1 MAARKKTTVE
11 ELKELIDA
19 TPKARILTDE
29 QLQTLVEIYDKLTD
43 IRRGLGQLEGE
54 ENISTIMFKIGSV
67 HNNADWCE
75 DAIRDIV
82 NSFDE
87 DYNDCDECGNDF

>member
-29 QLQTLVEIYDKLTD
+29 QLQILVEIYDKLTD

-54 ENISTIMFKIGSV
+54 ENVSTIMFKIGSV

-75 DAIRDIV
+75 DAVRDIV

-87 DYNDCDECGNDF
+87 DYDDCDECGNDF

>member
-19 TPKARILTDE
+19 TPKANILTDE

-54 ENISTIMFKIGSV
+54 ENVSTIMFKIGSV

-75 DAIRDIV
+75 DAVRDIV

>member
-1 MAARKKTTVE
+1 MAKKKTTVE

-19 TPKARILTDE
+19 TPKANILTDE

-54 ENISTIMFKIGSV
+54 ENVSTIMFKIGSV

>member
-1 MAARKKTTVE
+1 MARAKKTIVQE
-11 ELKELIDA
+11 FKELIDA
-19 TPKARILTDE
+19 TPKANILTDE

-82 NSFDE
+82 NSFD
-87 DYNDCDECGNDF
+87 DDSCDECDDNF

>member
-1 MAARKKTTVE
+1 MATKKKTTVE

-54 ENISTIMFKIGSV
+54 ENVSTIMFKIGSV

-75 DAIRDIV
+75 DAVRDIV

-87 DYNDCDECGNDF
+87 DYNDCDECGDDF